1 MTENTEVHNNDQ
13 ASSHDEA
20 NKQETGLAEDFTNKQ
35 VKSHQIQEHISTKT
49 LDMLPLAP
57 QYRRINIII
66 SLVFGGFFLIITYL
80 GSSGLFFDLPKDA
93 FPFVI
98 GAYALIGFLTLWSAT
113 YHFFADPLKQYA
125 LRENDLN
132 YQSGLIFRSFVSQP
146 ILRIQHIEIKRG
158 PIERRAGMATLQ
170 VFSAGGIS
178 YTFNIPGLIYE
189 NAVELRQFI
198 LDHKDLA
205 SDV

>member
-1 MTENTEVHNNDQ
+1 MTEE
-13 ASSHDEA
+13 
-20 NKQETGLAEDFTNKQ
+20 FTN
-35 VKSHQIQEHISTKT
+35 HQIKCHEMQSHISTNT
-49 LDMLPLAP
+49 LEMLPLAP
-57 QYRRINIII
+57 QYRRINIIFA
-66 SLVFGGFFLIITYL
+66 LVFGGFFVLITYL
-80 GSSGLFFDLPKDA
+80 GSSGLFFDLPKEA

-98 GAYALIGFLTLWSAT
+98 GAYALIGFFTLWSAI
-113 YHFFADPLKQYA
+113 YHFLADPLKQYA
-125 LRENDLN
+125 LREHDLN